1 MYNPTFIGDIDLNE
15 DTLTHYGVKGM
26 KWRRRKGKK
35 KNTKTKTKDDFRRI
49 YNQTKSL
56 YDQTPLAIG
65 VRDRSHK
72 DTYLVQTPS
81 GQGRRSVRENNNDPH
96 GNLDTMERA
105 LRKKR
110 KR

>member
-1 MYNPTFIGDIDLNE
+1 MYNPTFISDIDLNE
-15 DTLTHYGVKGM
+15 ETLAHYGVKGM
-26 KWRRRKGKK
+26 KWRRRKKG
-35 KNTKTKTKDDFRRI
+35 TKTKTKDDFRRI

-72 DTYLVQTPS
+72 DTYLVQTS
-81 GQGRRSVRENNNDPH
+81 GQGRRVIKENKNDPN
-96 GNLDTMERA
+96 GNLHTMERV